1 MKARLLTLLFIAL
14 PVHAVEVFVSVG
26 EFGEVSYSDAN
37 STGASVIEVTTRQ
50 PDPDAL
56 ARAAADLQST
66 WALARAMEASRLAR
80 EAAAA
85 SRRKRREPE
94 PQLVY
99 APPQPRFIVGYGR
112 ARTLHHRPQD
122 RRHQKQRM
130 GRRAQSHTPTL
141 RKPLRWTDGR

>member
-1 MKARLLTLLFIAL
+1 MKAGLLTLLFIAL

-56 ARAAADLQST
+56 ARAAA
-66 WALARAMEASRLAR
+66 
-80 EAAAA
+80 A

-112 ARTLHHRPQD
+112 ARTLHHRPQE
-122 RRHQKQRM
+122 RRQHKQRM

>member
-1 MKARLLTLLFIAL
+1 MKAGLLTLLFIAL

-37 STGASVIEVTTRQ
+37 SIGASVIEVTTPQ

-56 ARAAADLQST
+56 ARSAADLQRT

-112 ARTLHHRPQD
+112 ARTLHHRPQN

-130 GRRAQSHTPTL
+130 GRRAQSHTSTL